1 MLYTRNESLVN
12 YLNFH
17 ANFYKFIYII
27 DKPSIFNAIIYG
39 LDIYLV
45 LYWSPLSALVFVAQ
59 RSCVT
64 ILLFLLILLLVKF

>member
-17 ANFYKFIYII
+17 ANLYKFIYIV

-39 LDIYLV
+39 LDINLV
-45 LYWSPLSALVFVAQ
+45 LYWCPLSALMLVAQ

>member
-17 ANFYKFIYII
+17 ANLYKFIYIV
-27 DKPSIFNAIIYG
+27 DKPSIFNAIIYD

-45 LYWSPLSALVFVAQ
+45 LYWSPLSALVLVAQ